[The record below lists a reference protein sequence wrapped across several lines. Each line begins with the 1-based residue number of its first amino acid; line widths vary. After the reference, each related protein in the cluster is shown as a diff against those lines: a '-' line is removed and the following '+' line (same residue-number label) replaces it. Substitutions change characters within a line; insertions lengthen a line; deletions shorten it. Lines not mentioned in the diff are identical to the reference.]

1 MVFVKEVDIKGF
13 RGIKTLAKPVKL
25 RKFNVLI
32 GRNNVGKSAILQALY
47 LLSTQTQPYNAD
59 PISFLTKLIGSSK
72 SLVYGYTGKAEISY
86 VFEPRTAIENVVVHG
101 KSVDRLSIDSSIL
114 TISSDGSVMR
124 RYRVALGEVIEEVN
138 SNEMVQILSKTATVY
153 TPIHN
158 LVERFLLGEKNALT
172 LYIPNK
178 DEAFL
183 SLHDFVFSN
192 AERIVKEGLNIR
204 IITEHLNR
212 VVYDKFTEVFPGPGN
227 ELYVRKEVESKV
239 LYTRLKDFGEGV
251 KRFTLIYLVTEL
263 LNPLMVLWDDVEVA
277 MHPSLLDTALN
288 WLARSDRQVVVSTH
302 SIDVLNSVTLIEPRD
317 AQIVMLWKDG
327 NDIVYFRSLEIDEV
341 EDLLDKHI
349 DIRTLIEV
357 IKE

>member
-1 MVFVKEVDIKGF
+1 MVLVKEVDIKGF

-47 LLSTQTQPYNAD
+47 LLSTQTEPYNAD
-59 PISFLTKLIGSSK
+59 PISFLTKLIGSPK
-72 SLVYGYTGKAEISY
+72 NLVYGYTGKAEISY
-86 VFEPRTAIENVVVHG
+86 VFEPRVVIENVVVHG

-124 RYRVALGEVIEEVN
+124 RYRVALGNVTEEVD
-138 SNEMVQILSKTATVY
+138 SSEAVQVLSKATTIY

-212 VVYDKFTEVFPGPGN
+212 VVYDKFTEVFPGPGS
-227 ELYVRKEVESKV
+227 ELYARKEVEGKV

-251 KRFTLIYLVTEL
+251 KRFTLVYLVTEL

-277 MHPSLLDTALN
+277 MHPSLLDTALD

-317 AQIVMLWKDG
+317 AQVIMLWKDG

>member
-1 MVFVKEVDIKGF
+1 MTDVAPNRWGEPVS
-13 RGIKTLAKPVKL
+13 RSTRALA
-25 RKFNVLI
+25 
-32 GRNNVGKSAILQALY
+32 LQA
-47 LLSTQTQPYNAD
+47 
-59 PISFLTKLIGSSK
+59 G
-72 SLVYGYTGKAEISY
+72 
-86 VFEPRTAIENVVVHG
+86 
-101 KSVDRLSIDSSIL
+101 
-114 TISSDGSVMR
+114 
-124 RYRVALGEVIEEVN
+124 EEV
-138 SNEMVQILSKTATVY
+138 
-153 TPIHN
+153 
-158 LVERFLLGEKNALT
+158 R
-172 LYIPNK
+172 
-178 DEAFL
+178 
-183 SLHDFVFSN
+183 
-192 AERIVKEGLNIR
+192 
-204 IITEHLNR
+204 
-212 VVYDKFTEVFPGPGN
+212 EVFPGPGS
-227 ELYVRKEVESKV
+227 ELYARKEAEGKV

-357 IKE
+357 IKEWGSSWRVSSLKNLL